1 MARLL
6 IENGADI
13 NAANRNQYT
22 PLILAIMGQ
31 GPECKYKE
39 SLCESMRIIMVL
51 NTGVFV
57 CNAKFFTQ
65 FEIRISKIQTHT
77 KLNYLLYN
85 FIISLFEFF
94 ICFASYTM
102 PKLIPV
108 VLHSTVHIKA
118 AK

>member
-51 NTGVFV
+51 NTGV
-57 CNAKFFTQ
+57 Q
-65 FEIRISKIQTHT
+65 R
-77 KLNYLLYN
+77 
-85 FIISLFEFF
+85 
-94 ICFASYTM
+94 
-102 PKLIPV
+102 
-108 VLHSTVHIKA
+108 
-118 AK
+118 